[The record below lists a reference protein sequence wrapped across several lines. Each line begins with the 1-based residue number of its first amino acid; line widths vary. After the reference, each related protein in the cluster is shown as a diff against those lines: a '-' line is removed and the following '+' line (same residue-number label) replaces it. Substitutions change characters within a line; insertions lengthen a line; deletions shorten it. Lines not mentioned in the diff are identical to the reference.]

1 LSLPFFFLS
10 GGATVRTA
18 IALAAAF
25 LLVALLPEA
34 GYAELPVVSLSA
46 GVHLIH
52 AEVADND
59 LSRSRGLMFRRSL
72 EPNRGMFFVFENAA
86 AHCMWM
92 KNTLIPLSVAF
103 LDDSGTITNIEDMQ
117 PETEDSHCAKRPARY
132 ALEMEQG
139 WFAQRG
145 IRAGFRLRGIEKLRR

>member
-1 LSLPFFFLS
+1 MRSTF
-10 GGATVRTA
+10 AN
-18 IALAAAF
+18 AAF
-25 LLVALLPEA
+25 LLTALLPA
-34 GYAELPVVSLSA
+34 TGRAELPVASLAA
-46 GVHLIH
+46 GVHLIR

-72 EPNRGMFFVFENAA
+72 GQNQGMLFVFEDAG

-92 KNTLIPLSVAF
+92 KNTFIPLSVAF
-103 LDDSGTITNIEDMQ
+103 LDDRGAITNIEDMQ
-117 PETEDSHCAKRPARY
+117 PQTEDAHCATRPARY

-145 IRAGFRLRGIEKLRR
+145 IRAGFRLHGIEKLRR